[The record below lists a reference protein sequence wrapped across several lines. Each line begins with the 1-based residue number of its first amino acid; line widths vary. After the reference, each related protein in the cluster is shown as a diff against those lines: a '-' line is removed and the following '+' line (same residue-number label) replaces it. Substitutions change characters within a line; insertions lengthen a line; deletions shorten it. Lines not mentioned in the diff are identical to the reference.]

1 MKYYLIA
8 GEASGDLH
16 GSNLMKGLLRSDP
29 QAEFRFWGGDLM
41 AAVGGREHLAKHYR
55 DASFFGI
62 GEIVRRLPTVLA
74 QIRECKRD
82 IVAYAPDVLVL
93 IDYPGFNFRM
103 AKFAHGCGIRVF
115 YYISPKVWAWKE
127 HRVERIRRYVDK
139 LFIIFPFEV
148 EYFARRGI
156 DAVYE
161 GNPLMDAIAERC
173 AAMPPR
179 EEFFRANGFGARSVI
194 ALLAG
199 SRRSEVRNNLP
210 FMAALAELMPEYD
223 FVLAAVPWLDRELY
237 GELLAGSRIICLYD
251 KTYEIVR
258 YADAAVVTS
267 GTATLETALIGTP
280 EVVCYRTDALTV
292 WAGRRLLKIPY
303 ISLVNLVMGREV
315 VKELIQQEMTPE
327 RAAEELRAILPGGG
341 QRERM
346 LADYDALRKRIDGPG
361 ASERVAARMVAL
373 LKGEKAPRPTEREQE
388 NGGAK

>member
-1 MKYYLIA
+1 
-8 GEASGDLH
+8 
-16 GSNLMKGLLRSDP
+16 
-29 QAEFRFWGGDLM
+29 
-41 AAVGGREHLAKHYR
+41 
-55 DASFFGI
+55 
-62 GEIVRRLPTVLA
+62 
-74 QIRECKRD
+74 
-82 IVAYAPDVLVL
+82 
-93 IDYPGFNFRM
+93 
-103 AKFAHGCGIRVF
+103 
-115 YYISPKVWAWKE
+115 
-127 HRVERIRRYVDK
+127 
-139 LFIIFPFEV
+139 
-148 EYFARRGI
+148 
-156 DAVYE
+156 
-161 GNPLMDAIAERC
+161 MDAIAERC

-179 EEFFRANGFGARSVI
+179 EEFFRANGFGARPVI

-199 SRRSEVRNNLP
+199 SRRSEVRNNLS

-292 WAGRRLLKIPY
+292 WAGRRLLKIPS

-341 QRERM
+341 QRERI
-346 LADYDALRKRIDGPG
+346 LADYDALRKRIGGPG

>member
-82 IVAYAPDVLVL
+82 IAAYAPDVLVL

-179 EEFFRANGFGARSVI
+179 EEFFRANGFGARPVI

-199 SRRSEVRNNLP
+199 SRRSEVRNNLS
-210 FMAALAELMPEYD
+210 FMAAMAELMP
-223 FVLAAVPWLDRELY
+223 
-237 GELLAGSRIICLYD
+237 
-251 KTYEIVR
+251 
-258 YADAAVVTS
+258 
-267 GTATLETALIGTP
+267 
-280 EVVCYRTDALTV
+280 
-292 WAGRRLLKIPY
+292 
-303 ISLVNLVMGREV
+303 
-315 VKELIQQEMTPE
+315 
-327 RAAEELRAILPGGG
+327 
-341 QRERM
+341 
-346 LADYDALRKRIDGPG
+346 
-361 ASERVAARMVAL
+361 
-373 LKGEKAPRPTEREQE
+373 
-388 NGGAK
+388 

>member
-173 AAMPPR
+173 AAMLRGRSSSVRTFRRPVRHRPACRQPPQR
-179 EEFFRANGFGARSVI
+179 GAQQPPFHGSPGRVDAGVRFRARRGTVAR
-194 ALLAG
+194 
-199 SRRSEVRNNLP
+199 
-210 FMAALAELMPEYD
+210 
-223 FVLAAVPWLDRELY
+223 
-237 GELLAGSRIICLYD
+237 
-251 KTYEIVR
+251 
-258 YADAAVVTS
+258 
-267 GTATLETALIGTP
+267 
-280 EVVCYRTDALTV
+280 
-292 WAGRRLLKIPY
+292 
-303 ISLVNLVMGREV
+303 
-315 VKELIQQEMTPE
+315 
-327 RAAEELRAILPGGG
+327 
-341 QRERM
+341 
-346 LADYDALRKRIDGPG
+346 PG
-361 ASERVAARMVAL
+361 AVRGAACRQPYHLSV
-373 LKGEKAPRPTEREQE
+373 R
-388 NGGAK
+388 

>member
-82 IVAYAPDVLVL
+82 IAAYAPDVLVL

-139 LFIIFPFEV
+139 LFIIFPFERD
-148 EYFARRGI
+148 YFPRHGI
-156 DAVYE
+156 TPVFE
-161 GNPLMDAIAERC
+161 GNPLLDAIAARS
-173 AAMPPR
+173 ATLPSR
-179 EEFFRANGFGARSVI
+179 EEFGRANGLDERPVV
-194 ALLAG
+194 ALVAG
-199 SRRSEVRNNLP
+199 SRRGEIEANLP
-210 FMAALAELMPEYD
+210 LMCALAPRFPHYQ
-223 FVLAAVPWLDRELY
+223 FVVTGVSWLDRGLY
-237 GELLAGSRIICLYD
+237 DRHLAGTDVRMVVD
-251 KTYEIVR
+251 QTYETLRNAV
-258 YADAAVVTS
+258 AAVVTS

-346 LADYDALRKRIDGPG
+346 LADYDALRKRIGGPG

>member
-179 EEFFRANGFGARSVI
+179 EEFFRANGFGARPVI

-199 SRRSEVRNNLP
+199 SFLLLGVLIA
-210 FMAALAELMPEYD
+210 MGALGCA
-223 FVLAAVPWLDRELY
+223 
-237 GELLAGSRIICLYD
+237 
-251 KTYEIVR
+251 
-258 YADAAVVTS
+258 
-267 GTATLETALIGTP
+267 
-280 EVVCYRTDALTV
+280 
-292 WAGRRLLKIPY
+292 
-303 ISLVNLVMGREV
+303 
-315 VKELIQQEMTPE
+315 
-327 RAAEELRAILPGGG
+327 
-341 QRERM
+341 
-346 LADYDALRKRIDGPG
+346 
-361 ASERVAARMVAL
+361 
-373 LKGEKAPRPTEREQE
+373 
-388 NGGAK
+388 